1 MCLIK
6 TVLCRSFVILWI
18 RIWQFG
24 RLRVGCCGTYWLV
37 VVQQLLDQS
46 AINQSWECLDGHW
59 MSGQDDHK
67 SHLKKMSQRLS
78 PKKTRHRGISLER
91 KATKLVAH
99 PASSMLDYR
108 HFQGPRHNGRFYM
121 LRPPEMG
128 PWGEGGVLR
137 RWGRETW
144 RVRGYRVPQSL
155 IGFLSRLS

>member
-1 MCLIK
+1 M
-6 TVLCRSFVILWI
+6 
-18 RIWQFG
+18 
-24 RLRVGCCGTYWLV
+24 
-37 VVQQLLDQS
+37 VQQLLDQS

-137 RWGRETW
+137 RWGRGSECQH
-144 RVRGYRVPQSL
+144 RRCPQVLWVSPL
-155 IGFLSRLS
+155 HGPSFAMQIKIADFVHHPQDK

>member
-1 MCLIK
+1 MA
-6 TVLCRSFVILWI
+6 
-18 RIWQFG
+18 
-24 RLRVGCCGTYWLV
+24 
-37 VVQQLLDQS
+37 QQLLDQS

-78 PKKTRHRGISLER
+78 PKKTRHRGYLER
-91 KATKLVAH
+91 KASKLVAH

-128 PWGEGGVLR
+128 PWGEGLPDLLQCYIWVSQNDYINVGGEFPILNLLF
-137 RWGRETW
+137 
-144 RVRGYRVPQSL
+144 RGQ
-155 IGFLSRLS
+155 